1 MDHTGGCTKQYRC
14 SYDTYLPY
22 CLSLELSVIIY
33 LAFDATVHNK
43 DYANVI
49 NDIDKLI
56 FKLSIAEILDPELIH
71 DDPIFYKY
79 VQVHETEGDQYVIL
93 AT

>member
-1 MDHTGGCTKQYRC
+1 MIHSGCTKQYRC

-22 CLSLELSVIIY
+22 FLSLELSVIIY

-49 NDIDKLI
+49 NDIDKLV
-56 FKLSIAEILDPELIH
+56 FKLSIANILDPELIH
-71 DDPIFYKY
+71 DDPFFTNTFRFMKLKKINM
-79 VQVHETEGDQYVIL
+79 L
-93 AT
+93 S